1 MGIGPRET
9 RRAGQNAA
17 DQSVNAFCLIQAFL
31 YLMICC
37 ASPCRQPRTVDMA
50 SCVMTIRSVA
60 CACSAKIASMASTFS
75 LARQEFARPNASM
88 PDSEITRA
96 QRVQTPAQTDR

>member
-17 DQSVNAFCLIQAFL
+17 DQIVNAFCLIQAFL

-37 ASPCRQPRTVDMA
+37 ASALPAAAHGGHGLLRNDDQVRCLRLFRPDREHGIDVFPCATG
-50 SCVMTIRSVA
+50 I
-60 CACSAKIASMASTFS
+60 CAA
-75 LARQEFARPNASM
+75 
-88 PDSEITRA
+88 
-96 QRVQTPAQTDR
+96 